1 MYKKSEI
8 EVEVLPANEGDC
20 ILITIEKEDIH
31 ILIDGG
37 TAETY
42 RNYLK
47 TRLIQLKNEGKVID
61 LLIITHI
68 DNDHIGGII
77 ELLKENGSDMDS
89 KIIRIKNI
97 WHNSYRHLQF
107 EKNQELGRTE
117 KNILNKII
125 ANGEIYFNY
134 NLDRNNPISAIQG
147 TTLAGLILG
156 GGYHWNEQFDKQAV
170 MNNGVNYQFGKEC
183 FIAVLTPN
191 ISDLEQLGKKWK
203 RDLKKTKYSF
213 VFAKDKLFDDAFEY
227 YCRCMPTDGNGN
239 NEKISYSNHNIE
251 EMTIEEMTIEEISK
265 KATSVDKSV
274 TNRSSISIIIRYESK
289 KLLFLADNIADG
301 VLEYLLQEDRGYSL
315 VKLPHHGSANNIS
328 DDFIEYVESDTYLVS
343 TNSEKYNHPD
353 IETLAK
359 IVRKRTEYVKRI
371 YFNYKID
378 KVVTFEKKIYGMND
392 IEFIYLGEGQKIYL

>member
-1 MYKKSEI
+1 MK
-8 EVEVLPANEGDC
+8 GDC

-47 TRLIQLKNEGKVID
+47 TRLIQLKSEGKVID
-61 LLIITHI
+61 LLIVTHI

-107 EKNQELGRTE
+107 DKNQTLSKSE

-125 ANGEIYFNY
+125 ANGEVSLNNY
-134 NLDRNNPISAIQG
+134 LGKNSPISAIQG
-147 TTLAGLILG
+147 TTLAGLIFE
-156 GGYHWNEQFDKQAV
+156 GGYHWNEQFDEEAV
-170 MNNGVNYQFGKEC
+170 IYNGINYQFGKDC
-183 FIAVLTPN
+183 FISVLKPN
-191 ISDLEQLGKKWK
+191 ISDLEKLGRKWK
-203 RDLKKTKYSF
+203 RDLKKSKYSF
-213 VFAKDKLFDDAFEY
+213 VFSEDKLFDDAFEY
-227 YCRCMPTDGNGN
+227 YCRCMPPDGNGN
-239 NEKISYSNHNIE
+239 NEKICYKKCNIE
-251 EMTIEEMTIEEISK
+251 EMAIEEISREPI
-265 KATSVDKSV
+265 SEDNSI
-274 TNRSSISIIIRYESK
+274 TNRSSISVIIQYRNK
-289 KLLFLADNIADG
+289 KLLFLADNIADD
-301 VLEYLLQEDRGYSL
+301 VLEYLSQEDRVYSL
-315 VKLPHHGSANNIS
+315 VKLPHHGSANNIN
-328 DDFIEYVESDTYLVS
+328 DNFVECIESDTYVVS

-359 IVRKRTEYVKRI
+359 IACKRTEYIKRI

-378 KVVTFEKKIYGMND
+378 KVADFEKKIYGMND
-392 IEFIYLGEGQKIYL
+392 IEFVYLGEGQKIYL